1 MKNLKVR
8 TKVVM
13 LAVGLICIAIF
24 MCMLS
29 ITKLT
34 DEMNQS
40 LDTLEATLNADYDTN
55 IKEQV
60 DTTIKMIESIY
71 QKSQQGVYSLE
82 ESKQLAAEIVRSLR
96 YGESGYF
103 WVDTYEG
110 DNVVLLGSETE
121 GTNRLDTVD
130 VNGFRMVENIINVGK
145 QPDGGFTEYWFP
157 KEGEA
162 EASPKRSYSKAFE
175 PYQWVVGTGN
185 YTDYIDNEIATL
197 RAEKVGEV
205 NNVIMEM
212 AIILIVVLCIS
223 MFITGLFSRQL
234 GSAFNSICSYL
245 RQVASGDFTAKLPK
259 NIANRKDDFGTLITE
274 LENMKSSVSGLIKQ
288 TNIEA
293 DKILDVVNQVTLG
306 VNELNSNLEDV
317 SATTEELAAGME
329 ETSAASQEMLT
340 ASQEIDMATKV
351 IAEKSSQGAELASEI
366 YKRADVTKSEVDM
379 AQQVAGA
386 MRQEIEEKLKEALEN
401 VKIVEQIHVLSESI
415 MTITGQTNLLALNAA
430 IEAARAGEAGRGF
443 SVVADEI
450 RNLAE
455 QSKNT
460 VVKIQEVTEQ
470 VTESVNNLSDSAT
483 KLLDFVST
491 KVNQDYDRFGDVA
504 EEYHKDANYINDL
517 IQDFSETAEGLK
529 KSIDSVMTAINEVSQ
544 ASEQGAIGTSD
555 IAEKVMEVTNKSMY
569 VANQVSVSKE
579 SSIHL
584 HEEIGKFQLED

>member
-8 TKVVM
+8 TKVVI

-24 MCMLS
+24 MCILS
-29 ITKLT
+29 LTKLT
-34 DEMNQS
+34 NEMDQS
-40 LDTLEATLNADYDTN
+40 LEMLETTMNEDYDKN

-60 DTTIKMIESIY
+60 DTVIKMIESIY
-71 QKSQQGVYSLE
+71 QKSQQGVFSLE
-82 ESKQLAAEIVRSLR
+82 ESKQIAAEIVRSLR

-110 DNVVLLGSETE
+110 DNVVLLGSDTE
-121 GTNRLDTVD
+121 GTNRLDSVD
-130 VNGFRMVENIINVGK
+130 VNGYRMVEDIIKVGQ

-157 KEGEA
+157 KEGET

-175 PYQWVVGTGN
+175 QYQWVVGTGN
-185 YTDYIDNEIATL
+185 YTDYIDNAIASL
-197 RAEKVGEV
+197 RSEKVAEV
-205 NNVIMEM
+205 NGIIIEM
-212 AIILIVVLCIS
+212 VIILVVALCLS
-223 MFITGLFSRQL
+223 MVITVLFSRQL
-234 GSAFNSICSYL
+234 GSAFKSICSYL
-245 RQVASGDFTAKLPK
+245 RHIASGDFTVELPK
-259 NIANRKDDFGTLITE
+259 NMANRKDDFGTLIEE

-293 DKILDVVNQVTLG
+293 DKILGVVNQVTLG

-340 ASQEIDMATKV
+340 ASNEIDMATKV

-366 YKRADVTKSEVDM
+366 YKRADVTKSEVVK

-386 MRQEIEEKLKEALEN
+386 MRQEIEGKLQEALEN

-415 MTITGQTNLLALNAA
+415 MSITGQTNLLALNAA

-450 RNLAE
+450 RDLAE

-460 VVKIQEVTEQ
+460 VVKIQAVTEQ
-470 VTESVNNLSDSAT
+470 VTESVNYLSDSAT

-517 IQDFSETAEGLK
+517 IQDFSVTAEGLK
-529 KSIDSVMTAINEVSQ
+529 KSIGNVMSAINEVSL

-555 IAEKVMEVTNKSMY
+555 IAEKVMEVTNKSME
-569 VANQVSVSKE
+569 VTNQVNVSKE
-579 SSIHL
+579 SSIRL
-584 HEEIGKFQLED
+584 HEEIGRFRLE

>member
-8 TKVVM
+8 TKVII
-13 LAVGLICIAIF
+13 LAVWLISIAIF
-24 MCMLS
+24 ICILS

-34 DEMNQS
+34 EEMNQS
-40 LDTLEATLNADYDTN
+40 LEMLEITMNEDYDKN
-55 IKEQV
+55 IEEQV
-60 DTTIKMIESIY
+60 DSVIKMIESIY
-71 QKSQQGVYSLE
+71 QKSQEGVFSLE
-82 ESKQLAAEIVRSLR
+82 ESKQIAADIVRNLR

-110 DNVVLLGSETE
+110 NNVVLLGSEIE

-130 VNGFRMVENIINVGK
+130 VNGYRMIEDIIKVGK
-145 QPDGGFTEYWFP
+145 QPEGGFTEYWFP
-157 KEGEA
+157 KEGET

-185 YTDYIDNEIATL
+185 YTDYIDSAIDTL
-197 RAEKVGEV
+197 RIEKETEV
-205 NNVIMEM
+205 KNIIIEM
-212 AIILIVVLCIS
+212 TIILIVVLCIS
-223 MFITGLFSRQL
+223 IVVTGIFSKQL
-234 GSAFNSICSYL
+234 GAAFISICNYL

-259 NIANRKDDFGTLITE
+259 NMANRRDDFGTLIKE
-274 LENMKSSVSGLIKQ
+274 LENMKFSVSGLIRQ

-340 ASQEIDMATKV
+340 ASNEIDMATKV

-366 YKRADVTKSEVDM
+366 YKRADVTKTEVVK
-379 AQQVAGA
+379 ARQVAFA
-386 MRQEIEEKLKEALEN
+386 MREDIEGKLEEALEN

-415 MTITGQTNLLALNAA
+415 MSITGQTNLLALNAA

-450 RNLAE
+450 RDLAE

-460 VVKIQEVTEQ
+460 VVKIQAVTEQ

-491 KVNQDYDRFGDVA
+491 KVNQDYDQFGDVA
-504 EEYHKDANYINDL
+504 EEYHKDAIYINDL

-529 KSIDSVMTAINEVSQ
+529 KSIGSVMTAINEVSQ

-555 IAEKVMEVTNKSMY
+555 IAEKVMEVTNKSME
-569 VANQVSVSKE
+569 VTNQVNVSKD
-579 SSIHL
+579 SSIRL
-584 HEEIGKFQLED
+584 HEEISRFRLE